1 MALEIIILAAG
12 QGKRMRSK
20 LPKILHPLA
29 GRPLLAHV
37 LDAARALAPGK
48 IVVVHGNGAEQV
60 RAGFADAQVEW
71 ILQAE
76 QLGTGHAVQQALPGI
91 SPGAEVL
98 ILYADVPLVRPAT
111 LKRLLDAG
119 RDGLAVMTA
128 ELGDP
133 TGYGR
138 IVRLTSGD
146 VARIVEQGDASA
158 DELALREINAGFMAM
173 SARRLSGWLGRLTN
187 RNAQKEYYLT
197 DVVSLAVGDGVRV
210 HGVKVEDAWEVAG
223 VNSKREL
230 AAIERQYQL
239 REAARLLNEA
249 VSLSD
254 PARIDVRGELSC
266 GTDVAIDVNCVFE
279 GKVTLADGVRVGPN
293 CLLRNVRIGPGTDIL
308 AFSHLEDSEIGARCR
323 LGPYARLRP
332 GNSLGDE
339 VHIGN
344 FVEVKASR
352 IGNGSKANHL
362 TYIGDTDI
370 GAKVN
375 VGAGTITCNYDGA
388 TKSRT
393 IIEDDCFIGSDA
405 TLVAPVRIARG
416 SYIGAGSTISKD
428 TPPGQLTVARARQVS
443 VPSWKPP
450 KKKGSA
456 NVRHCGRGLAPRHR
470 TGPRRR
476 PAAARIPRL
485 RLLRRRDAARR
496 SDRPRAYRL
505 PRERPRGEGQ
515 EPGRGDRDRAYALG
529 DARRAGDAERA
540 SDPFP
545 RRDRGGA

>member
-37 LDAARALAPGK
+37 LDTARALAPRK

-60 RAGFADAQVEW
+60 RAAFADAQVEW
-71 ILQAE
+71 ALQAE
-76 QLGTGHAVQQALPGI
+76 QLGTGHAVQQALPAI
-91 SPGAEVL
+91 SLDAEVL

-111 LKRLLDAG
+111 LKRLLEAG

-138 IVRLTSGD
+138 IVRQASGD
-146 VARIVEQGDASA
+146 VARIVEQADASA

-173 SARRLSGWLGRLTN
+173 SARRLSRWLGRLTN
-187 RNAQKEYYLT
+187 RNVQKEYYLT

-210 HGVKVEDAWEVAG
+210 RGVKVEDAWEVAG

-230 AAIERQYQL
+230 AAIERQYQSK
-239 REAARLLNEA
+239 EAGRLLNEA
-249 VSLSD
+249 VSLAD

-279 GKVTLADGVRVGPN
+279 GKVTLADGVRIGPN
-293 CLLRNVRIGPGTDIL
+293 CLLRNVRIGPGTEVL

-352 IGNGSKANHL
+352 VGKGSKANHL
-362 TYIGDTDI
+362 SYIGDTDV
-370 GAKVN
+370 GARVN

-428 TPPGQLTVARARQVS
+428 TPPDQLTVARARQVS

-450 KKKGSA
+450 KKKG
-456 NVRHCGRGLAPRHR
+456 
-470 TGPRRR
+470 
-476 PAAARIPRL
+476 
-485 RLLRRRDAARR
+485 
-496 SDRPRAYRL
+496 
-505 PRERPRGEGQ
+505 
-515 EPGRGDRDRAYALG
+515 
-529 DARRAGDAERA
+529 
-540 SDPFP
+540 
-545 RRDRGGA
+545 